1 MQTKLLAMAAQV
13 LATAQDEAQAS
24 EAASKS
30 KLEVVQAE
38 LAARKA
44 TSVAAK
50 EELTTA
56 QAAAAAQKEL
66 LSECKRKVTREEQ
79 EHKRLESVEKA
90 EAKIMNGLRK
100 DKCEVASLLM
110 GIEQKDTTDDI
121 NDFLASEGADRV
133 LIASM
138 PSMLSKEPA
147 ERSGFDL
154 VALAALREF
163 LESKVAAAEAQIAE
177 QTERQTDAHAEAVG
191 AFAVM
196 DLAKDETK
204 EAAANLKEAEA
215 TSEDCREKLREANT
229 TMQEEESIVA
239 QSLVETTMASEQV
252 RRCCDGVSLLKKLAM
267 GPEPEPEAPAADA
280 EMGVTEAAALDV
292 EMAVEVAA

>member
-1 MQTKLLAMAAQV
+1 MQTTLLTMAAQV
-13 LATAQDEAQAS
+13 LATAQNGAHTD

-38 LAARKA
+38 LATRKA
-44 TSVAAK
+44 TSAAAK
-50 EELTTA
+50 HELTTA
-56 QAAAAAQKEL
+56 QAAVAAQKEV

-79 EHKRLESVEKA
+79 EHKRLESFEKA
-90 EAKIMNGLRK
+90 GAKAMTSLRK
-100 DKCEVASLLM
+100 KKCEVVSLLM
-110 GIEQKDTTDDI
+110 GVEVKDTTDDI
-121 NDFLASEGADRV
+121 NDFLVSEGADRV

-138 PSMLSKEPA
+138 PSMLSKEPV

-163 LESKVAAAEAQIAE
+163 LESKVAVAESEIAE
-177 QTERQTDAHAEAVG
+177 QTERQADAHAEAVG

-215 TSEDCREKLREANT
+215 ASEDCREKLREANT
-229 TMQEEESIVA
+229 AMQEEESIVA

-252 RRCCDGVSLLKKLAM
+252 RRCCDGVSLLQKLAM
-267 GPEPEPEAPAADA
+267 GPEPEPEAPAPDAD
-280 EMGVTEAAALDV
+280 MGVTEVAALDV